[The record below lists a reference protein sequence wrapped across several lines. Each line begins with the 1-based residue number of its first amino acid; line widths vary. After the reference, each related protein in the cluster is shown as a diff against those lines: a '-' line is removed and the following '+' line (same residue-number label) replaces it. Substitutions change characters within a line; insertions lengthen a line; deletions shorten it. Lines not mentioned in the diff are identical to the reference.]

1 MIHVEKLD
9 RYFGRFAA
17 LTDVSFEIESGQ
29 IIGLLGL
36 NGAGKSTTLRCL
48 AGLLA
53 PSSGTITVDGVDM
66 ANAPKELRK
75 KIGFLP
81 ENPPLYMDMTV
92 SGFLSYVGQLNQM
105 SDDDART
112 RLPEVLRLTHL
123 EGWENR
129 LISTLSHGYQKR
141 VGIAQTIIHNPSLVI
156 LDEPNSG
163 LDPAQIVEMREVI
176 RGLRED
182 RVILISSH
190 NLTEISQTCDRLLI
204 LQDGKLIAEG
214 SEADL
219 AQRLGDTRVKLVV
232 RGEAEAFD
240 SWLSEHAHVQSHHLQ
255 SGESYPTAAI
265 ELDGNHREQLVADA
279 VAAGFGIR
287 HVESLADE
295 LEEIFLDLMRQGAT
309 S

>member
-1 MIHVEKLD
+1 MIHIEKLD
-9 RYFGRFAA
+9 RYFGHFAA
-17 LTDVSFEIESGQ
+17 LTDVSFEVKPGQ

-36 NGAGKSTTLRCL
+36 NGAGKSTTLKCL
-48 AGLLA
+48 AGLMA
-53 PSSGTITVDGVDM
+53 PSSGTITIDGVNL

-81 ENPPLYMDMTV
+81 ENPPLYQDMTV
-92 SGFLSYVGQLNQM
+92 SDFIVHVGQLNQM
-105 SDDDART
+105 SASDARK
-112 RLPEVLRLTHL
+112 RLPEVLKLTQL

-156 LDEPNSG
+156 LDEPISG

-190 NLTEISQTCDRLLI
+190 NLTEISQTCDRLLV

-214 SEADL
+214 SEAEL
-219 AQRLGDTRVKLVV
+219 AQRAGDSRIKLVV

-240 SWLSEHAHVQSHHLQ
+240 SWLSEHVHVQSHQLQ
-255 SGESYPTAAI
+255 QDELYPTAHI
-265 ELDGNHREQLVADA
+265 ELDGDHREQVIADA

-295 LEEIFLDLMRQGAT
+295 LEEIFLGLMRDGAN

>member
-9 RYFGRFAA
+9 RYFGHFAA
-17 LTDVSFEIESGQ
+17 LTNVSFEVKTGQ

-36 NGAGKSTTLRCL
+36 NGAGKSTTLKCL

-53 PSSGTITVDGVDM
+53 PSSGSITVDGV
-66 ANAPKELRK
+66 NISSAPKELRK

-81 ENPPLYMDMTV
+81 ENPPLYLNMTV
-92 SGFLSYVGQLNQM
+92 SDFIVHVGQLNQM
-105 SDDDART
+105 SADEARK
-112 RLPEVLRLTHL
+112 RLPEVLKLTQL

-156 LDEPNSG
+156 LDEPISG
-163 LDPAQIVEMREVI
+163 LDPAQIVDMRDVI

-190 NLTEISQTCDRLLI
+190 NLTEISQTCDRLLV

-214 SEADL
+214 TEAEL
-219 AQRLGDTRVKLVV
+219 SQRAGDSRVKLVV
-232 RGEAEAFD
+232 RGEAEAFA
-240 SWLSEHAHVQSHHLQ
+240 SWLSEHARVQSHEIQ
-255 SGESYPTAAI
+255 SQDLYLTVAI
-265 ELDGNHREQLVADA
+265 ELDGDHREQLIADA

-287 HVESLADE
+287 HVESLTDE
-295 LEEIFLDLMRQGAT
+295 LEEIFLGLMRAGA
-309 S
+309 SS